1 MKFLGSSKRQQTCVE
16 TKLKECGAMSWF
28 KGATRLGVVA
38 AATGGSV
45 AGFLLG
51 RDERRASVDASWT
64 TGYTPSVKWDWN
76 WDRRDADSLVKPLKH
91 KPDFNNNNNNLT
103 NTSHFSND
111 INNNMI
117 EAREEKLEKARATAS
132 RHLIF
137 VRHGQYNLHAASDQD
152 RTLTRLGRDQAALTG
167 ERLKELGLPYSRFV
181 YSTMTRATE
190 TANIIREKIGD
201 VEEIDNCD
209 LLREGAPVPPE
220 PPLGSWKPEMHKFY
234 TDGARIE
241 AAFRKYVHRAPPN
254 QEKDSYEVFV
264 CHANVIRYF
273 VCRALQLPPEA
284 WLRISLHNG
293 SLTHLVVRPDGR
305 VALWHLGECGYMPP
319 EKLSRT

>member
-1 MKFLGSSKRQQTCVE
+1 MALFR
-16 TKLKECGAMSWF
+16 GA
-28 KGATRLGVVA
+28 GRLGVVA
-38 AATGGSV
+38 AAAGGSV
-45 AGFLLG
+45 VGFLLG
-51 RDERRASVDASWT
+51 RDNQRSTAEASWT
-64 TGYTPSVKWDWN
+64 TNFTPSVKWDWN
-76 WDRRDADSLVKPLKH
+76 WDRREAESLVKPLKRH
-91 KPDFNNNNNNLT
+91 PDYNNNNSNDNNNNNNSNYT
-103 NTSHFSND
+103 ND
-111 INNNMI
+111 VNNNSI
-117 EAREEKLEKARATAS
+117 IVEAREEKLEKARPTAT

-137 VRHGQYNLHAASDQD
+137 IRHGQYNLNASSDSE
-152 RTLTRLGRDQAALTG
+152 RYLTKLGRDQAALTG

-190 TANIIREKIGD
+190 TANIMKEKMGD
-201 VEEIDNCD
+201 VGEVEYCD
-209 LLREGAPVPPE
+209 LLREGAPIPPE
-220 PPLGSWKPEMHKFY
+220 PPLGSWKPEKYKFY

-241 AAFRKYVHRAPPN
+241 AAFRKYVHRASPS

-293 SLTHLVVRPDGR
+293 SMTHLVVRPDGR

-319 EKLSRT
+319 DKLSRT